1 MADAPADREA
11 LEVLLGHPVDVVL
24 PPTPDCDARVAV
36 SRTDAPVRVRA
47 AWVSDAGDVVARLGC
62 PPGVPSPV
70 RPIIATV
77 CEVSADGV
85 SDRLL
90 LGRATS
96 GVAAVRAAMPDS
108 DGIDVPVH
116 GEGIVAGRIPAGP
129 VPIALDAI
137 APDGE
142 SIGRLMHSGITEMA
156 LVAGRIEG
164 RLGATH
170 GMAAGFGAG
179 DTVESLEVAQLEAG
193 YTALLPAWLPED
205 FEMTTVRVEPEAAYP
220 FAPPSI
226 AVAWAPGETDAR
238 VLLRQ
243 CPGPLAS
250 PETPD
255 ERGVEV
261 DIGGVT
267 GVMRARGMAFLV
279 WERGDRAF
287 GLQVRGTGDPAADA
301 LAIAE
306 SIPASPGPMP

>member
-36 SRTDAPVRVRA
+36 SRTSSPIRVRA
-47 AWVSDAGDVVARLGC
+47 AWVDESGQVVARLGC

-90 LGRATS
+90 LGRATT
-96 GVAAVRAAMPDS
+96 GVVSVRASMLDHECV
-108 DGIDVPVH
+108 DVGVH
-116 GEGIVAGRIPAGP
+116 NEGIVAGRIPPGP
-129 VPIALDAI
+129 IPVALDAI

-142 SIGRLMHSGITEMA
+142 SIGRLMNPGITEMA

-193 YTALLPAWLPED
+193 YPALLPAWLPD
-205 FEMTTVRVEPEAAYP
+205 GFAMSTVRVEPEAAYP

-226 AVAWAPGETDAR
+226 AIAWAPGETDAR

-255 ERGVEV
+255 ARGTEV
-261 DIGGVT
+261 DVAGVP

-287 GLQVRGTGDPAADA
+287 GLQVRGTTDPEADA

-306 SIPASPGPMP
+306 SIPAPPGAMP

>member
-24 PPTPDCDARVAV
+24 PPTPDCEAQVAV
-36 SRTDAPVRVRA
+36 SRTESPVRVRA
-47 AWVSDAGDVVARLGC
+47 AWVDASGEVVARLGC

-96 GVAAVRAAMPDS
+96 GVVAVRAAMPDS

-193 YTALLPAWLPED
+193 YTALLPAHLPEG
-205 FEMTTVRVEPEAAYP
+205 FAMTTVRVEPEAAYP

-226 AVAWAPGETDAR
+226 AIAWAPDETDAR

-255 ERGVEV
+255 ARGTEV
-261 DIGGVT
+261 DVGGVL

-287 GLQVRGTGDPAADA
+287 GLQVRGTADPEADA
-301 LAIAE
+301 LAIAT
-306 SIPASPGPMP
+306 SIPASPDAMP

>member
-1 MADAPADREA
+1 MADAAADREA
-11 LEVLLGHPVDVVL
+11 LEALLGHPVDVVL

-108 DGIDVPVH
+108 DGVDVPVH

-142 SIGRLMHSGITEMA
+142 SIGRLMHSEIT
-156 LVAGRIEG
+156 
-164 RLGATH
+164 
-170 GMAAGFGAG
+170 
-179 DTVESLEVAQLEAG
+179 
-193 YTALLPAWLPED
+193 
-205 FEMTTVRVEPEAAYP
+205 
-220 FAPPSI
+220 
-226 AVAWAPGETDAR
+226 
-238 VLLRQ
+238 
-243 CPGPLAS
+243 
-250 PETPD
+250 
-255 ERGVEV
+255 
-261 DIGGVT
+261 
-267 GVMRARGMAFLV
+267 
-279 WERGDRAF
+279 
-287 GLQVRGTGDPAADA
+287 
-301 LAIAE
+301 
-306 SIPASPGPMP
+306 